1 MFTRMV
7 RALHRRATFANVAG
21 LLALFVALGSSS
33 FAAPARTAA
42 GGVAADVKRALK
54 LGKQADKRS
63 KQALSQARKAAAK
76 AAVPGPPGATGAQ
89 GAQGPQG
96 PQGDPGPRG
105 TAGEKGSGL
114 GYAQIE
120 YCAVAFPPGCEDFHG
135 GPGWFSSDDTNSP
148 GIDNTVNFVDPAEN
162 VGVFCYRGL
171 PFTPHV
177 VMATTMT
184 VGDATAAGAKDTYV
198 VQGRAGSD
206 EHPLVECGFPGGTDN
221 AKTAAVFVRDPAT
234 KDLVDPDTDVRVA
247 VLFG

>member
-7 RALHRRATFANVAG
+7 RALLRRATFANVAG

-33 FAAPARTAA
+33 VAAPARTVAS
-42 GGVAADVKRALK
+42 GVAADVKRALK
-54 LGKQADKRS
+54 IGKQADKRS
-63 KQALSQARKAAAK
+63 KQALAAAKKAAAK
-76 AAVPGPPGATGAQ
+76 AAVPGPPGPPGATGQA
-89 GAQGPQG
+89 GPAGPQG
-96 PQGDPGPRG
+96 EQGLRG

-120 YCAVAFPPGCEDFHG
+120 YCPVGPPTGCEDFG
-135 GPGWFSSDDTNSP
+135 DGPGWFSSDDTNSP

-177 VMATTMT
+177 VMAATMT
-184 VGDATAAGAKDTYV
+184 VGDATAAGAKDVYF
-198 VQGRAGSD
+198 VQGRAGSA
-206 EHPLVECGFPGGTDN
+206 EHPLPECHFPGGTDN
-221 AKTAAVFVRDPAT
+221 AKTAAVFVRDGT
-234 KDLVDPDTDVRVA
+234 GTLTDPDTDVRVA